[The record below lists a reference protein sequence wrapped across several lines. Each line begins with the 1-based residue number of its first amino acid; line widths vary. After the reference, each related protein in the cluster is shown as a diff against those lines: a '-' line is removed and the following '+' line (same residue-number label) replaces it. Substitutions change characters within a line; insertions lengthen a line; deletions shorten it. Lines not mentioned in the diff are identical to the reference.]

1 MLVIDK
7 LRLLD
12 IAREIWKPLA
22 ILFVLD
28 VIVTVLYIG
37 LDWTWITPTH
47 LPLPLLGT
55 GLAVFLG
62 VRNSTAYARWW
73 EARTLWGTI
82 VNQSRNLARTLATLM
97 ARSESDAA
105 RRCLVLDQIA
115 WAHAVRCTLWRD
127 DPLPDIARMLP
138 ADVVGR
144 VANAANVPFAIQR
157 EMAEVLAAEVRGD
170 RLDPVSSAAINSVLS
185 ALTDAQGGL
194 ERIRNT
200 PIPRQYVAFPRIF
213 VAIYCFLLPFGIV
226 PDLNILTP
234 VGSAVIGLLFLT
246 LDISGRHLE
255 SPFARSVHE
264 VPMTALTRTIE
275 ADLEQSLGAPE
286 MPAPMRPALG
296 GAR

>member
-7 LRLLD
+7 LRLTD

-22 ILFVLD
+22 LLFVLD
-28 VIVTVLYIG
+28 VIVTILYVG
-37 LDWTWITPTH
+37 LDWTWITPTN

-82 VNQSRNLARTLATLM
+82 VNQSRNLARTLVPLM
-97 ARSESDAA
+97 ARSESAEA
-105 RRCLVLDQIA
+105 RRSLVLNQIA
-115 WAHAVRCTLWRD
+115 WAHAVRCTLWRA
-127 DPLPDIARMLP
+127 DPVPDIERTLP
-138 ADVVGR
+138 ADVVRR
-144 VANAANVPFAIQR
+144 VMAANNIPFAIQR
-157 EMAEVLAAEVRGD
+157 EMGHILALEVRGG
-170 RLDPVSSAAINSVLS
+170 RLDSVSSAAINSVLS
-185 ALTDAQGGL
+185 ALADAQGGL

-234 VGSAVIGLLFLT
+234 IGSAVIGLLFLT

-255 SPFARSVHE
+255 SPFARSAHE
-264 VPMTALTRTIE
+264 VPMTTITRTIE
-275 ADLEQSLGAPE
+275 ADLEQSLDHHAAPV
-286 MPAPMRPALG
+286 PVRPVLG
-296 GAR
+296 TAR